1 MTDHLNGMIQRG
13 KETYYYI
20 KKTDISPVREN
31 VIRCKF
37 QDLTDLNL
45 QYTGLVFVIELFPD
59 SSPHTHNPSLRV
71 MTAAGLIISNPTLL
85 WWLPS
90 KGHDN
95 SFQVFSVGV
104 TNLFVQTSHPALSMH
119 CSLLKMSTV
128 SQEVTPH
135 SRSMFFQF
143 EQVELQKSEDGL
155 GAGWLACC

>member
-1 MTDHLNGMIQRG
+1 
-13 KETYYYI
+13 
-20 KKTDISPVREN
+20 
-31 VIRCKF
+31 
-37 QDLTDLNL
+37 
-45 QYTGLVFVIELFPD
+45 
-59 SSPHTHNPSLRV
+59 

-95 SFQVFSVGV
+95 SFQVFLGGV
-104 TNLFVQTSHPALSMH
+104 TSLFVQTSHPALSMH
-119 CSLLKMSTV
+119 CSLLKMATV